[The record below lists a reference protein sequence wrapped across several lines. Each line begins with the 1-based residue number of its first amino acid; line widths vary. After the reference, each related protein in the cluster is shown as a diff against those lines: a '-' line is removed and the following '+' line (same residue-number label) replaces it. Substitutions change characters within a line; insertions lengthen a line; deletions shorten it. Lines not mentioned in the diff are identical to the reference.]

1 MNFPISHSHQ
11 NLEKEELNSV
21 LSFNHILFVRRLE
34 SFFISHGLIF
44 FKFQV
49 DLISLAYLTGLL
61 WGCPTVWGE
70 ETIWECS
77 QIETPNTRETRWR
90 SCYPWVIPNPKIEA
104 CGLESQFFNSL
115 FRHLETQKQIHC
127 KKYHSTYPHPQKIG
141 NWWKRND
148 MDLANQIDIDPKWA
162 QNSLACCFFLK
173 FWSVLLFWF

>member
-61 WGCPTVWGE
+61 
-70 ETIWECS
+70 
-77 QIETPNTRETRWR
+77 
-90 SCYPWVIPNPKIEA
+90 
-104 CGLESQFFNSL
+104 
-115 FRHLETQKQIHC
+115 
-127 KKYHSTYPHPQKIG
+127 
-141 NWWKRND
+141 
-148 MDLANQIDIDPKWA
+148 
-162 QNSLACCFFLK
+162 
-173 FWSVLLFWF
+173 